1 MTISISE
8 KLLVAVRGE
17 PVWMFYEDN
26 ERGTVYVPSRRM
38 RELLIDWLNRKYD

>member
-26 ERGTVYVPSRRM
+26 ERGTVYVFY
-38 RELLIDWLNRKYD
+38 DKDGYAKYVGKSNI